1 VSLRLRTVLLAAV
14 ACAVGLAIAYV
25 DSRPTW
31 DDTGVTAGALFAAGA
46 AFGYLGRSRA
56 WLWALLIGVWIP
68 VLEFRGPA
76 GGAAL
81 LALVFAFAGAACG
94 SLIGRARPLD
104 QGVGN
109 RR

>member
-1 VSLRLRTVLLAAV
+1 MSLTLRTALVAAA
-14 ACAVGLAIAYV
+14 ACAVGLAIAFV

-31 DDTGVTAGALFAAGA
+31 DDTGISAAALFAAGA
-46 AFGYLGRSRA
+46 AFGYLGRSRP

-68 VLEFRGPA
+68 VLEIRGP
-76 GGAAL
+76 GGAAAL
-81 LALVFAFAGAACG
+81 LALIFAFAGAACG